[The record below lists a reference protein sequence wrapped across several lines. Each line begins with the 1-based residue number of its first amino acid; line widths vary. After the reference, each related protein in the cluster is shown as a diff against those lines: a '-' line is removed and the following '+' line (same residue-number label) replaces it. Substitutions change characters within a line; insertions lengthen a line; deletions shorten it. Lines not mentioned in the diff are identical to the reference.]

1 METIKFKPIH
11 QDSIPCK
18 CIELKKQIDYYST
31 KIAPNFD
38 ELEDWQINEYVIVHK
53 QNIEALNGHI
63 IHMRANESIFNELL
77 NAYNLT
83 VTIFIRKY
91 IIDSVCWDLIKKYEG
106 TETEKNCNE
115 YAKNLSSEHPIFKIG
130 DVIQFWTGYY
140 NDILVKS
147 KIIGF
152 GKSNGEQETNDNIFI
167 FWDCWWSP
175 IKNDSNRNIKKVN

>member
-1 METIKFKPIH
+1 MKKINFNPIH

-38 ELEDWQINEYVIVHK
+38 ELEDWQINEYVQVHK

-63 IHMRANESIFNELL
+63 VHMRANESIFNELL

-91 IIDSVCWDLIKKYEG
+91 IIDSVCWDLIQKYEG
-106 TETEKNCNE
+106 TETEKSCNE
-115 YAKNLSSEHPIFKIG
+115 YAKNLSTENPIFKVG
-130 DVIQFWTGYY
+130 DIIQFWTGYY

-152 GKSNGEQETNDNIFI
+152 GKSNKEQTENDNIFI